1 MKNSLKATLC
11 LSLALAAP
19 SLWAQTNT
27 TQPAANNQPQ
37 KLVTP
42 YGDNPNLLHVW
53 AYKAQEGVVG
63 AAKNVGEMAERG
75 ISKIKPSVDQAWDN
89 TKTVTNQTVQQVDQ
103 GAQQA
108 TQHVNEKLKDTR
120 ERVTGKT
127 SQPAPITQ
135 QSLSQPSSGSQTNT
149 APSQN
154 SGQSSNQYP
163 QSTYPSSSTS
173 TTYPVTDL

>member
-1 MKNSLKATLC
+1 MDLLKTTLC

-19 SLWAQTNT
+19 SLWAQVDANT
-27 TQPAANNQPQ
+27 QQGTLSDTK

-63 AAKNVGEMAERG
+63 AAKNIGEMTERG

-89 TKTVTNQTVQQVDQ
+89 TKTATNNTVQQVDQ
-103 GAQQA
+103 GAQHV
-108 TQHVNEKLKDTR
+108 TQNVNEKLKDTR
-120 ERVTGKT
+120 EAITGKS

-135 QSLSQPSSGSQTNT
+135 QSLSESSSGSQINT
-149 APSQN
+149 TPSNNAGQN
-154 SGQSSNQYP
+154 SNQYP
-163 QSTYPSSSTS
+163 QSSYPSSSTS